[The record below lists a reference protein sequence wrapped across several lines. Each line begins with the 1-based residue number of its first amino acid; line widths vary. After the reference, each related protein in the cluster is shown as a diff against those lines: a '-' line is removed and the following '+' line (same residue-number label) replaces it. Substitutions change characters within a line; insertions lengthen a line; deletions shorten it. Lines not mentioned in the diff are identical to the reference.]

1 MTTCTVEHDLS
12 PRDDVDADE
21 SPIMSPRGRSSLESD
36 LGEIR
41 HLIRIYVNRQKDH
54 ERKNVIAMEWRTLA
68 LVLDR
73 LFFCLYVITISVA
86 IIVLIPVKH

>member
-1 MTTCTVEHDLS
+1 MTSTVDLDLS
-12 PRDDVDADE
+12 PRTDTDPSE
-21 SPIMSPRGRSSLESD
+21 SPIMTPRGRSNLESD

-54 ERKNVIAMEWRTLA
+54 ERQNVIAMEWRTLA

-73 LFFCLYVITISVA
+73 LFFFLYVIAISVA
-86 IIVLIPVKH
+86 FIVLIPVKH